1 MHGIKWSS
9 VLIAESIKWLNLS
22 PLPKQPGLEFLWK
35 QQQQRDC
42 RSKDLVTG
50 ACWRFWYIWIFC
62 RTNTTNN
69 KCEIG
74 SSRNC
79 ASLVPRSA
87 EEFRNLT
94 LLVRWELSSSISLWN
109 LDCGLYNMFYFLS
122 LQEGH
127 CYQSLLWFP
136 STFSGLFEEELMLL
150 RVWSLTVAFLAFQ
163 GWTWW
168 SWLSFPALRIPWSS
182 EGRYSKDTW
191 R

>member
-1 MHGIKWSS
+1 MHGIKSCQTKGKTLTAVHEIKWSS

-42 RSKDLVTG
+42 RSKDLVTV

-94 LLVRWELSSSISLWN
+94 LLVRWELSSSISL
-109 LDCGLYNMFYFLS
+109 
-122 LQEGH
+122 
-127 CYQSLLWFP
+127 
-136 STFSGLFEEELMLL
+136 
-150 RVWSLTVAFLAFQ
+150 
-163 GWTWW
+163 
-168 SWLSFPALRIPWSS
+168 
-182 EGRYSKDTW
+182 
-191 R
+191 